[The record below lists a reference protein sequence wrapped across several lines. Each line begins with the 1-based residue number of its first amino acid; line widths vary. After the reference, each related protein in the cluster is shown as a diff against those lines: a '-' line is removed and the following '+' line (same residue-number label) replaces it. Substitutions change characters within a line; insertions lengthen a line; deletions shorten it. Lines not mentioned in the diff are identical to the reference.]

1 MGEGGNGSEY
11 GAGHVA
17 FEGSKGHESTPAKAK
32 FKYAMRDLFPNMP
45 IAGWTGGYDNK
56 LVEEWAWLLAPKNA
70 NEQGLK
76 TKQISYS
83 QEKYGRSDF
92 IPLIFK
98 AFDGTTFSVMYRR
111 GVGGADESAGDFN
124 SPNWKDKSD
133 MGNAGLADTVGT
145 LREAEKNA
153 IELHKLGIRT
163 RLPIMGFEIESVW
176 TVDGEKTIEELV
188 REGSLSSAYLINKP
202 VESYW
207 ARRNPGT
214 LSDAMQSENLDGL
227 IVDQARLLRL
237 EGNKYSRHV
246 AERIESGKG
255 KNDWFNWLVD
265 MSSSQ
270 MAKWAEVGF
279 MHPVFHGQNITLS
292 IETGDLGDVENQEL
306 RKLTSDSSEDDK
318 RKFVDQTV
326 KMLEMICDLKGR
338 SDHGGRILNEG
349 ESGVDEKLVNRYVT
363 ALAKTRNG
371 LEILDAI
378 RTTEIVRDG
387 LISETEALMR
397 KSIDRP
403 IVRIAMALK
412 KYV

>member
-1 MGEGGNGSEY
+1 MGEGGSGAEY
-11 GAGHVA
+11 GAGHMA

-32 FKYAMRDLFPNMP
+32 FKYAMRKLFPNMP

-56 LVEEWAWLLAPKNA
+56 LVEEWAWLLAPKNSK
-70 NEQGLK
+70 EQGLK

-98 AFDGTTFSVMYRR
+98 SSDRTTFSVMYRR

-124 SPNWKDKSD
+124 SANWKDKSD

-145 LREAEKNA
+145 LREAEEYA
-153 IELHKLGIRT
+153 IELHNLGIRT

-188 REGSLSSAYLINKP
+188 KEGSLSSSYLRNPP

-214 LSDAMQSENLDGL
+214 FADAMQSENLDGL
-227 IVDQARLLRL
+227 IADQARLLRL
-237 EGNKYSRHV
+237 EGNKYARHV

-255 KNDWFNWLVD
+255 KKDWFNWLVD

-270 MAKWAEVGF
+270 MAKWAEAGF

-292 IETGDLGDVENQEL
+292 IETGDLGDVEKQEL
-306 RKLTSDSSEDDK
+306 RKLSAESGEDDK
-318 RKFVDQTV
+318 RKFVDQTI
-326 KMLEMICDLKGR
+326 KMLEMICDLKGK
-338 SDHGGRILNEG
+338 SDHGNRILDENEKV
-349 ESGVDEKLVNRYVT
+349 VDEKLVNRYVT
-363 ALAKTRNG
+363 SLAKTRSG
-371 LEILDAI
+371 LELLDAI
-378 RTTEIVRDG
+378 KNTEIVRVG
-387 LISETEALMR
+387 LISETELLLR
-397 KSIDRP
+397 KSMDRP

-412 KYV
+412 KYI